1 MKTFIH
7 KVDEKIAQEFDLIKQ
22 AEGMGSGTST
32 FSFLIKYYWLT
43 KDMALNRSID
53 NLERNLSQLDVSS
66 LPSARD
72 QLSDI

>member
-1 MKTFIH
+1 
-7 KVDEKIAQEFDLIKQ
+7 
-22 AEGMGSGTST
+22 MGSGTST